1 MNHLKAAILFFCLIY
16 SQLSFSQDQPSRSIS
31 NITGDLYRFQ
41 NNNHYSVFLVTD
53 EGIIVTDPI
62 SKEAAAWLN
71 DQLKKRF
78 NKPVKYLVYSHD
90 HADHIS
96 GGEVFGDEV
105 IVVGHELTKEK
116 IISEKRPAPIPDV
129 TFSSRMTI
137 ELGGKKLELI
147 YPGKSHSDNCIAMF
161 FPAEKT
167 VFVVD
172 FITVNRLP
180 YRGLNNSYMPD
191 WIKAIETVE
200 SLDFDILAPGHGE
213 IGTKEDAA
221 DHRQYLQDLQSA
233 VANAIKEGKSLDQ
246 MKQSIKLDK
255 YKHFTQYEAWLP
267 LNIEGMYKMLSNK

>member
-1 MNHLKAAILFFCLIY
+1 MKCLSVIILFFCFIC
-16 SQLSFSQDQPSRSIS
+16 SHLSFSQDQPNRSIS
-31 NITGDLYRFQ
+31 NISGDLYRFQ
-41 NNNHYSVFLVTD
+41 NNNHYSVFLVTG

-62 SKEAAAWLN
+62 SKEAASWLN
-71 DQLKKRF
+71 DELKKRF

-96 GGEVFGDEV
+96 GGEAFGDDV
-105 IVVGHELTKEK
+105 VVVGHELTKEK
-116 IISEKRPAPIPDV
+116 IISEKRRAPIPDI

-180 YRGLNNSYMPD
+180 YRELNNSYMPD

-213 IGTKEDAA
+213 MGNKADAA
-221 DHRQYLQDLQSA
+221 KHREYLQDLQKA
-233 VANAIKEGKSLDQ
+233 VSNAIEEGKSLDE
-246 MKQSIKLDK
+246 MKQTIKLDK
-255 YKHFTQYEAWLP
+255 YKDFTQYEAWLP
-267 LNIEGMYKMLSNK
+267 LNIEGMYNMLSEN